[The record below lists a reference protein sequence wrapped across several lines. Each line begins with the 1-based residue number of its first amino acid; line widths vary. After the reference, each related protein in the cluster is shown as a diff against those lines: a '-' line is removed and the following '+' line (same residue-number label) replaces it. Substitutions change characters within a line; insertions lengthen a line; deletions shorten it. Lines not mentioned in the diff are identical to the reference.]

1 MQESPPVI
9 PETGSNSNTY
19 PQASEDAIMAE
30 QEQLP
35 QSEPEPAE
43 EPRNAPNYPLVPLKN
58 TVVFPRTRVTLTIG
72 REKSVRAVEEAI
84 LADRQFIAATQC
96 KAEVDDPQ
104 PDDIYPTAT
113 LVDIISFQRQAQD
126 NTIQLVVEGARRVKI
141 LQYLETEPFFKAEV
155 QKPVEPTPSGPQAEA
170 LIRHAISLF
179 EKYAQLNRR
188 FSNEDIASVITLKS
202 AARLAD
208 VLSAHVVSEHLTQLD
223 LLETIDPL
231 ERLEKICV
239 VLGNEIEVLELEA
252 KIRQR
257 VRQQVDKNQKEYYLK
272 EQLRAIQEELGHD
285 TASEVQELRDR
296 LAQKALPPEAD
307 AKVRKEIDRLERM
320 PQHSAEL
327 VVLRNYIDWVLALPW
342 NERSED
348 RLDIAYAQQVLDE
361 DHYGLEK
368 VKERI
373 IEFLAVR
380 QLRMLREQRLNG
392 SGGKAT
398 GHKGPIL
405 CLIGPPGVGKTSLGQ
420 SIARALG
427 RKFARISLG
436 GVHDEA
442 EIRGHR
448 RTYVG
453 ALPGRIIQAM
463 KTVGVRNP
471 VFLLDEIDKM
481 ASDYRGDPA
490 SALLEVLDPEQNHT
504 FTDHYLELAYDLSE
518 VFFICTGNVRFQ
530 IPRPLADRMDI
541 VEIPGYTEDEKTAI
555 GRNFLLPKV
564 LREHG
569 LAEDQVQISPKVMR
583 YVIARYTREAGVR
596 SLERQLAAIS
606 RKAARRILLK
616 PERHLRLTQHNV
628 EQYLGIPRYSA
639 DRAVDRGQVGVA
651 TGLAWT
657 EHGGTLLPVE
667 VVTMPGKGALQVT
680 GQLGE
685 IMQES
690 ARAALSYIRSRA
702 HELRLPEDFAEQM
715 DLHIHL
721 PEGAIPKDGPSAGI
735 TIAAAIISALTRRP
749 VRNDLAMTGEITLRG
764 RVLPIGGLKE
774 KVLAAHRV
782 GIRDILVPEDNRK
795 DVPDIPNKI
804 RNEVRFTFVR
814 TMDEVMREALLPR
827 LDEDTAA
834 GKEPEPQAVAAPA
847 PTDRMLP
854 FPLPPD
860 ELPSPGLTEV
870 TDTEEQLPI
879 PGQMNI
885 LPEESSIKFHEST
898 PPDAPL
904 TF

>member
-1 MQESPPVI
+1 
-9 PETGSNSNTY
+9 
-19 PQASEDAIMAE
+19 MAE
-30 QEQLP
+30 HEQLS
-35 QSEPEPAE
+35 QPELVE
-43 EPRNAPNYPLVPLKN
+43 EPRNTRHYPLVPLKN

-72 REKSVRAVEEAI
+72 REKSIPAAEQA
-84 LADRQFIAATQC
+84 LANDRQFVAATQM
-96 KAEVDDPQ
+96 KAELDDPQ
-104 PDDIYPTAT
+104 PDDIYTTAT
-113 LVDIISFQRQAQD
+113 LVDIISFQRQPQE

-141 LQYLETEPFFKAEV
+141 IEYGDTEPFLKAEV
-155 QKPVEPTPSGPQAEA
+155 HKPVEPISSGPQAEA
-170 LIRHAISLF
+170 LVRHAISLF
-179 EKYAQLNRR
+179 EKFAQLNRR
-188 FSNEDIASVITLKS
+188 FSNEDISSVITLKS
-202 AARLAD
+202 PARLAD

-223 LLETIDPL
+223 LLETLDPL

-285 TASEVQELRDR
+285 TVSEVQELRDR
-296 LAQKALPPEAD
+296 LAQKGLPVEAE

-327 VVLRNYIDWVLALPW
+327 VVLRNYLDWVLALPW
-342 NERSED
+342 SERTED
-348 RLDIAYAQQVLDE
+348 RLDIAYAQHVLDE

-380 QLRMLREQRLNG
+380 QLRMLREKRENG
-392 SGGKAT
+392 NAAKAT

-405 CLIGPPGVGKTSLGQ
+405 CLIGPPGVGKTSLGH

-463 KTVGVRNP
+463 KTAGVRNP

-481 ASDYRGDPA
+481 ASDYRGDPSA
-490 SALLEVLDPEQNHT
+490 ALLEVLDPEQNNT

-518 VFFICTGNVRFQ
+518 VFFICTGNVRYQ

-541 VEIPGYTEDEKTAI
+541 VEIPGYTEEEKAAI
-555 GRNFLLPKV
+555 GRTYLLPKV

-569 LAEDQVQISPKVMR
+569 LNDGQVQVIPKVMR
-583 YVIARYTREAGVR
+583 YIISRYTREAGVR
-596 SLERQLAAIS
+596 SLERQLAAIC
-606 RKAARRILLK
+606 RKSARRILLK
-616 PERHLRLTQHNV
+616 PESHLRLTTQNI
-628 EQYLGIPRYSA
+628 EQYLGIPRFSPDHA
-639 DRAVDRGQVGVA
+639 ADRGQIGVA

-667 VVTMPGKGALQVT
+667 VVTMPGKGSLQVT

-685 IMQES
+685 VMQES

-702 HELRLPEDFAEQM
+702 YELNVPDDFADQM

-735 TIAAAIISALTRRP
+735 TIAIAIISALTRRP

-774 KVLAAHRV
+774 KALAAHRV
-782 GIRDILVPEDNRK
+782 GIHNVLVPEENRK
-795 DVPDIPNKI
+795 DVPEIPAKI
-804 RNEVRFTFVR
+804 RNDMRFTYVKS
-814 TMDEVMREALLPR
+814 MDEVVREALLPPVEEG
-827 LDEDTAA
+827 DEGARGED
-834 GKEPEPQAVAAPA
+834 EEPQVAAA
-847 PTDRMLP
+847 QSATDHA
-854 FPLPPD
+854 LPPF
-860 ELPSPGLTEV
+860 SPEAPHSPDLVEV
-870 TDTEEQLPI
+870 EDQEEEPLPI
-879 PGQMNI
+879 PDQMII
-885 LPEESSIKFHEST
+885 LPEESAIKFHGQE
-898 PPDAPL
+898 PPDQHSVL
-904 TF
+904 HG

>member
-1 MQESPPVI
+1 
-9 PETGSNSNTY
+9 
-19 PQASEDAIMAE
+19 MAE

-35 QSEPEPAE
+35 QPEAAEEPRKPEPAE
-43 EPRNAPNYPLVPLKN
+43 EPRNSRSYPLVPLKN

-72 REKSVRAVEEAI
+72 REKSIRAVEEA
-84 LADRQFIAATQC
+84 LANDRQFIAATQT
-96 KAEVDDPQ
+96 KAELDDPQ
-104 PDDIYPTAT
+104 PDDIYSSAT
-113 LVDIISFQRQAQD
+113 LVDIISFQRQAQE

-141 LQYLETEPFFKAEV
+141 VQYGETDPFLKAEV
-155 QKPVEPTPSGPQAEA
+155 HKPVEPAPTGAQAEA
-170 LIRHAISLF
+170 LVRHAISLF

-188 FSNEDIASVITLKS
+188 FSNEDITSVISLKS
-202 AARLAD
+202 PARLAD
-208 VLSAHVVSEHLTQLD
+208 VLSAHVVSEHTTQLD
-223 LLETIDPL
+223 LLETLDPL
-231 ERLEKICV
+231 DRLEKICV

-296 LAQKALPPEAD
+296 MAQKGLPPEAET
-307 AKVRKEIDRLERM
+307 KVRKEIDRLERM

-342 NERSED
+342 NERTED
-348 RLDIAYAQQVLDE
+348 RLDIAYAQVVLDE
-361 DHYGLEK
+361 DHYGLDK

-380 QLRMLREQRLNG
+380 QLRMMREKRENG
-392 SGGKAT
+392 SAAKAN

-405 CLIGPPGVGKTSLGQ
+405 CLIGPPGVGKTSLGH

-481 ASDYRGDPA
+481 AADYRGDPA
-490 SALLEVLDPEQNHT
+490 AALLEVLDPEQNNS

-518 VFFICTGNVRFQ
+518 VFFICTGNLRYQ

-541 VEIPGYTEDEKTAI
+541 VEIPGYTEEEKASI
-555 GRNFLLPKV
+555 GRTFLLPKV

-583 YVIARYTREAGVR
+583 YILSRYTREAGVR
-596 SLERQLAAIS
+596 SLERQLATIS

-616 PERHLRLTQHNV
+616 PESHLRLTTQNI
-628 EQYLGIPRYSA
+628 EQYLGIPRYTP
-639 DRAVDRGQVGVA
+639 DHAVDRGQVGVA

-685 IMQES
+685 VMQES

-702 HELRLPEDFAEQM
+702 EELSLPYDFAEQM

-735 TIAAAIISALTRRP
+735 TIATAIISALTRRP
-749 VRNDLAMTGEITLRG
+749 VRNDVAMTGEITLRG

-782 GIRDILVPEDNRK
+782 GIHDILVPEENRK
-795 DVPDIPNKI
+795 DVPEIPAKI
-804 RNEVRFTFVR
+804 RNDLRFTFVKS
-814 TMDEVMREALLPR
+814 MDEVVREALLPQA
-827 LDEDTAA
+827 ETPEGGAPKDTEKPPVPAA
-834 GKEPEPQAVAAPA
+834 HA
-847 PTDRMLP
+847 PTDRALQP
-854 FPLPPD
+854 PQPEAPRGPDLTEIEREEENLPLPN
-860 ELPSPGLTEV
+860 EV
-870 TDTEEQLPI
+870 
-879 PGQMNI
+879 NI
-885 LPEESSIKFHEST
+885 LPEESAVKFQGQE
-898 PPDAPL
+898 PPDPYSSL
-904 TF
+904 QG